1 MKILSIVTNK
11 IKQGYITLTFFF
23 LKEDCDLIA
32 FDFTQDSQWGKK
44 KKMANKFVEATRL
57 PRIKYTVFKTH
68 HFRINI
74 ILLSK
79 FYIRLIGAISPKN
92 YGLEK

>member
-1 MKILSIVTNK
+1 M
-11 IKQGYITLTFFF
+11 
-23 LKEDCDLIA
+23 
-32 FDFTQDSQWGKK
+32 GKK
-44 KKMANKFVEATRL
+44 KKANKFVEATRL

-68 HFRINI
+68 NFRINI

>member
-1 MKILSIVTNK
+1 M
-11 IKQGYITLTFFF
+11 
-23 LKEDCDLIA
+23 
-32 FDFTQDSQWGKK
+32 GKK
-44 KKMANKFVEATRL
+44 KKKANKFVEATRL

-74 ILLSK
+74 IFLSK